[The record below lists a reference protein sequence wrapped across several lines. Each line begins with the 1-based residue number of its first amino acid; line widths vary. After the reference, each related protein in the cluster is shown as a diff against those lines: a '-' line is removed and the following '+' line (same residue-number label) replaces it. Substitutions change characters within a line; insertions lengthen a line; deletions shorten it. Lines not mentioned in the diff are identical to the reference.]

1 MLRLH
6 DGQATLW
13 EQMLP
18 DQIRL
23 MGPELERIDALL
35 DDPRFL
41 APFVAR
47 FACPVGRP
55 TIPIDSY
62 LRLMYLK
69 HRHGLGYE
77 TLVKE
82 VADSLS
88 WRRFCRIALDKAP
101 PHPTT
106 LMKLTRRF
114 GPEVVQELNAALLVR
129 AVEGKL
135 LRGRRLRVDTT
146 CVEADVR
153 YPTDSGLCAHALS
166 RLGRAVDAVRRAGLA
181 VRTAFRD
188 RRRSAGKAVRR
199 VSGALS
205 RGGNTRP
212 AVDRETRVLHDLA
225 AGAARQ
231 ARRVLANAER
241 TLRQAGREGRAQARR
256 LAEELGRAE
265 RVIGQTARRLAGEK
279 VIPDRLVSL
288 SDPDA
293 RPIRR
298 GKPQKPTEF
307 GYKASFA
314 DTPEGLVVSH
324 QVYAG
329 NPADVST
336 LEAAGGRRARE
347 RHEGRLRPGRPGLRQ
362 PDRRSGAGAVWHHR
376 QRDPAP
382 RAGRSDRAHPRL
394 EAALPLQGRL
404 RGPHQPPQTTPRV
417 RPQPAQGPHRSPD
430 LGRIRGSGAQPGP
443 AGGPQLTEAGGP
455 VDKRA
460 RSAHPTSRL
469 RWLRRFSGA
478 SRLDPLRAATCLERV
493 RLRGSWRYRR
503 ANIAS
508 CAKPSWRAPV

>member
-18 DQIRL
+18 DEIQL
-23 MGPELERIDALL
+23 MGPELEAIDSLL

-41 APFVAR
+41 APFVER
-47 FACPVGRP
+47 FFCAVGRP
-55 TIPIDSY
+55 TIPLDSY

-69 HRHGLGYE
+69 HRYGLGYE
-77 TLVKE
+77 TLAGE

-88 WRRFCRIALDKAP
+88 WRRFCRIGLHKAP

-114 GPEVVQELNAALLVR
+114 GPAIVEDLNRVLLER

-135 LRGRRLRVDTT
+135 LRGRRLRIDTT

-153 YPTDSGLCAHALS
+153 YPTDSGLCAHAVS
-166 RLGRAVDAVRRAGLA
+166 RLTRAVARVKGVGLA
-181 VRTAFRD
+181 ARTAFRD

-199 VSGALS
+199 VSGALG

-212 AVDRETRVLHDLA
+212 AVDRETRALHDLA
-225 AGAARQ
+225 ARAARD
-231 ARRVLANAER
+231 AGRVLANAR
-241 TLRQAGREGRAQARR
+241 RALGPAGRKGHAQAKG
-256 LAEELGRAE
+256 LAEEIALAE
-265 RVIGQTARRLAGEK
+265 RVIAQTARRLTGET

-288 SDPDA
+288 ADPDA

-307 GYKASFA
+307 GYKASIA

-336 LEAAGGRRARE
+336 LEAAVLGARE
-347 RHEGRLRPGRPGLRQ
+347 AGMRIDTVLADRAYGNSTGDDILDRLNITDRVIPRQGKADPVQHTRGWRRRYRHRAGCEGRISHLKRRHGLART
-362 PDRRSGAGAVWHHR
+362 
-376 QRDPAP
+376 
-382 RAGRSDRAHPRL
+382 RL
-394 EAALPLQGRL
+394 KGYE
-404 RGPHQPPQTTPRV
+404 
-417 RPQPAQGPHRSPD
+417 
-430 LGRIRGSGAQPGP
+430 GAQIWVGH
-443 AGGPQLTEAGGP
+443 GVLT
-455 VDKRA
+455 
-460 RSAHPTSRL
+460 HN
-469 RWLRRFSGA
+469 
-478 SRLDPLRAATCLERV
+478 LDRIVALA
-493 RLRGSWRYRR
+493 
-503 ANIAS
+503 
-508 CAKPSWRAPV
+508 

>member
-47 FACPVGRP
+47 IACPIGRP

-77 TLVKE
+77 SLVKE

-88 WRRFCRIALDKAP
+88 WRRFCRIALHKAP

-114 GPEVVQELNAALLVR
+114 GPEVVAELNAALLER
-129 AVEGKL
+129 ASEGKL
-135 LRGRRLRVDTT
+135 LRSRRLRVDTT

-153 YPTDSGLCAHALS
+153 YPTDSGLCAHAVS
-166 RLGRAVDAVRRAGLA
+166 RLKRAVDGVKEAGLA
-181 VRTAFRD
+181 ARTTFRD
-188 RRRSAGKAVRR
+188 ARRAAGKAVRR
-199 VSGALS
+199 VSAALS

-212 AVDRETRVLHDLA
+212 GVDRQTRVLHDLA
-225 AGAARQ
+225 AGAAAQ
-231 ARRVLANAER
+231 ARRVLANATR
-241 TLRQAGREGRAQARR
+241 ALRQAGRRGRAQAVR

-279 VIPDRLVSL
+279 VIPDRVVSL
-288 SDPDA
+288 ADPDA

-298 GKPQKPTEF
+298 GKPGRPNEF
-307 GYKASFA
+307 GYKASIA
-314 DTPEGLVVSH
+314 DTPEGIVVSH

-329 NPADVST
+329 NPADVTT
-336 LEAAGGRRARE
+336 LEAAVTGARKAGVRVASVYADRAYGNQTADQVLDRLAITDKVIPRQGRADPIERTRGWRRRYRFRAGC
-347 RHEGRLRPGRPGLRQ
+347 EGRISHLK
-362 PDRRSGAGAVWHHR
+362 RRHGCA
-376 QRDPAP
+376 
-382 RAGRSDRAHPRL
+382 RSRL
-394 EAALPLQGRL
+394 KGYE
-404 RGPHQPPQTTPRV
+404 
-417 RPQPAQGPHRSPD
+417 
-430 LGRIRGSGAQPGP
+430 GAQIWVGL
-443 AGGPQLTEAGGP
+443 GVLT
-455 VDKRA
+455 
-460 RSAHPTSRL
+460 HN
-469 RWLRRFSGA
+469 
-478 SRLDPLRAATCLERV
+478 LDRV
-493 RLRGSWRYRR
+493 VALS
-503 ANIAS
+503 
-508 CAKPSWRAPV
+508 